1 MKLIVTQ
8 TVEKM
13 AAKIWLDFNDI
24 YDFIVGNRPYW
35 FIKLYSP
42 IDGTIAYKWYIDN
55 LKRIIVFA
63 INENG
68 IIYPVYIWD
77 KQNQIAKN
85 ITINIVRKKA
95 KKWHSDVEKDLKN
108 KKLKIRHF

>member
-35 FIKLYSP
+35 FIKLCSP

-77 KQNQIAKN
+77 KQDQIAKN

-108 KKLKIRHF
+108 